1 MNRRKKLYRY
11 FHFSFWTLK
20 ILRKIT
26 AQNQL
31 KKNPVFRQII
41 LYIITCSHVYIC
53 TANYE
58 CSLER
63 KNIWCHELV
72 TIVCMQQTAHDNQI
86 QISLSARLQIRTHL
100 KIRAMAKFKIPKSS
114 QTRKILTISI
124 LQIVSIFFIC
134 FIDIVEY
141 TRLYTTVYTCRI
153 KAIRVYA
160 YSKWNV

>member
-1 MNRRKKLYRY
+1 
-11 FHFSFWTLK
+11 
-20 ILRKIT
+20 
-26 AQNQL
+26 
-31 KKNPVFRQII
+31 
-41 LYIITCSHVYIC
+41 
-53 TANYE
+53 
-58 CSLER
+58 
-63 KNIWCHELV
+63 
-72 TIVCMQQTAHDNQI
+72 MQQTAHDNQI

-153 KAIRVYA
+153 KAIRVFKMKRVTTYA
-160 YSKWNV
+160 SRRPLLIYSIHF